1 MLIFYCCYGRAHSSV
16 VAAALHLGQL
26 PLQTP
31 SAIARLPYFDQATA
45 EDMGI
50 PKLVGT
56 DTDGNL
62 VFILG
67 RGPARGLVE
76 ETLRAV
82 LLARGYTKQD
92 IMFTDLQPHLNFCT
106 RLGGFLSRRL
116 GLVFPGKQLAA
127 FGIWRALSRIETCVQ
142 TAKMQTTLDAETGN
156 RA

>member
-26 PLQTP
+26 PLKTP
-31 SAIARLPYFDQATA
+31 TAICKLPYFDRAKAQ
-45 EDMGI
+45 DIGI

-56 DTDGNL
+56 DTHGNF

-67 RGPARGLVE
+67 RGPARGSVE
-76 ETLRAV
+76 ATLETV
-82 LLARGYTKQD
+82 LLACGYRKQD
-92 IMFTDLQPHLNFCT
+92 IMFIDLQPYLNFYA

-127 FGIWRALSRIETCVQ
+127 FGIWRALPQIEECVK
-142 TAKMQTTLDAETGN
+142 TAKTHGSA
-156 RA
+156 